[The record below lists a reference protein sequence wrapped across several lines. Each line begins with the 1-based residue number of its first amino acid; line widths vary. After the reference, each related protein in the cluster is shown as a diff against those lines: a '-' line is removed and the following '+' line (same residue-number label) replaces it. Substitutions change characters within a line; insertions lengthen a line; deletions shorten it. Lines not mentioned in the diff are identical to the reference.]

1 MLWKCD
7 ISWGRWSAYYADKYL
22 PVQDFSGHVSVDN
35 GTICDV
41 EKLVFPQDSAGP
53 FVYSKRVCPYGSTA
67 FESVVHNW
75 FDGIRITCEGDAHTV
90 VHLHTAMGDLSFSKG
105 ELDAQKHL
113 SKLVGGKYSMTLIHV
128 EGEEPWYLEE
138 FPADEHI
145 LKPDDFVEGTV
156 RTLFRMTGICAD
168 PHTTNTAFFTLPVLT
183 DQSVC
188 RLRYRFLANAK
199 PNEDARIRTVPH
211 LELRVNGAR
220 VWSNIHFSMYHD
232 TACQYVDEFFVEV
245 ERQHL
250 NEGENRLEIVNLDDI
265 CTILTTLVGVQVRE
279 RQPLE
284 LSAVPAWGMVG
295 EPVILPLQVNLPAT
309 LMDIDYDHSQFVVA
323 MSADTVSTQPLRQQ
337 LSDLNKIG
345 VNEEQFRALASGCHT
360 FYFIPLRAARDAEI
374 TFTDRW
380 SGAQVTAT
388 IPEIW
393 EVPEGNTCLAGAEV
407 RTDTPDESLE
417 EVRRIRDEQSAD
429 LIYFRDYH
437 NDCGRLDALWQAAE
451 FCRKNGLRTE
461 SIIMDNQ
468 AVIAAASGDKCF
480 GVGSHEHTGIFYGR
494 DAIRDA
500 GYTMEEAE
508 REAVAS
514 LKAVADAFRIPGVP
528 VSMGDASG
536 GSRYAYMAGF
546 DVLRCETFVG
556 HSSLLLPNARGAAR
570 AFDKDLWGAHIA
582 SQHNAKPELEYGIR
596 RYYLGVYLPYMM
608 GAGFVFEEDSQFQ
621 HNTTDKMVRGDYLP
635 REKNRIMKRFLKYS
649 KTHPRKGRP
658 LVDIAVLQGRFA
670 PPISGLSCA
679 NNGGVAD
686 HQYENENYPVWSHYG
701 NKRWS
706 WGYRQPEKGLH
717 LLELMAPGI
726 FLTPLMQD
734 TINNR
739 KFFSGAPRGEFD
751 FLPVQASVACMAQYR
766 LMLLLDWHTMKA
778 DGEDY
783 EKLLSYAKNGGTV
796 FLSVPQLSTR
806 VDREFLEDMNDL
818 QLYAQGDVSAL
829 CGVRVG
835 ARSHAE
841 FSEGIFCGGWQD
853 KVWRSFDSIRR
864 PNVDENEDGPCHLAE
879 IELCGAEVVVK
890 DRVSGQPLIVRH
902 QVGCGWVYLL
912 CTYAYP
918 GHEMLKTV
926 MPTILD
932 NLITDTAE
940 QYVRLEGECEDI
952 YMSVWGENNCPDK
965 LYLLNT
971 DWTIAGNTKSVRVV
985 TPGAAANFTVTEG
998 RMREI
1003 TLLEDGFLWMEDTE
1017 ASLTRIDEGLYTLC
1031 CMKDTHL
1038 QCQASRSRVYLD
1050 GVPVT
1055 DRITIS
1061 AGNHTLTVETAGK

>member
-1 MLWKCD
+1 MRWKCD
-7 ISWGRWSAYYADKYL
+7 ISWGRWSAYFAKKYL
-22 PVQDFSGHVSVDN
+22 PVQDFSGHVSAEN

-41 EKLVFPQDSAGP
+41 ERLVFPQDSAGP
-53 FVYSKRVCPYGSTA
+53 FVYSKQTKPHGSTT

-75 FDGIRITCEGDAHTV
+75 FDGIRLTCEGDDDTV
-90 VHLHTAMGDLSFSKG
+90 IHLYTAMGDLSFSKG

-145 LKPDDFVEGTV
+145 VKPGDFVDGAV
-156 RTLFRMTGICAD
+156 RTLFRMTGVCAD
-168 PHTTNTAFFTLPVLT
+168 PHTTNTAYFTLPALT
-183 DQSVC
+183 SQSVC
-188 RLRYRFLANAK
+188 RLRYRFLVSAK
-199 PNEDARIRTVPH
+199 PDEDARIRTVPH
-211 LELRVNGAR
+211 LELRVNGHA

-232 TACQYVDEFFVEV
+232 TACQYVDEFFIEV

-250 NEGENRLEIVNLDDI
+250 NDGENCLEIVNLDDT
-265 CTILTTLVGVQVRE
+265 CTILTTLVGVQLRE

-309 LMDIDYDHSQFVVA
+309 LMDIDYDHSQFVMA
-323 MSADTVSTQPLRQQ
+323 MSADTISTQPLRQQ

-345 VNEEQFRALASGCHT
+345 VNEERFRALASGCHT
-360 FYFIPLRAARDAEI
+360 FYFVPLRAAQKASI

-380 SGAQVTAT
+380 SGAQVIAT

-393 EVPEGNTCLAGAEV
+393 DVPEGNTCLAGAEV

-437 NDCGRLDALWQAAE
+437 NDCGRLDALWRAAE

-508 REAVAS
+508 QEAVAS

-556 HSSLLLPNARGAAR
+556 HSALLLPNARGAAR

-596 RYYLGVYLPYMM
+596 RFYLGVYQPYMM

-679 NNGGVAD
+679 NNGSAAD
-686 HQYENENYPVWSHYG
+686 NQYENENYPVWSHYG

-717 LLELMAPGI
+717 LLERLAPGI

-734 TINNR
+734 VDNNR
-739 KFFSGAPRGEFD
+739 KFFNGSPKGEFD
-751 FLPVQASVACMAQYR
+751 FLPVQASTNCMSEYSLI
-766 LMLLLDWHTMKA
+766 LMLDWHTMKA

-783 EKLLSYAKNGGTV
+783 RKLLTYVQEGGTL
-796 FLSVPQLSTR
+796 FASVPQFTTR
-806 VDREFLEDMNDL
+806 TDREFLSDMADLKLYND
-818 QLYAQGDVSAL
+818 GDLREL

-835 ARSHAE
+835 ERDPKEVDGAV
-841 FSEGIFCGGWQD
+841 FCGEWAEYAPTP
-853 KVWRSFDSIRR
+853 FESIRR
-864 PNVDENEDGPCHLAE
+864 PNTHEEEDGPCYPAE
-879 IELCGAEVVVK
+879 VELCGATVLATDRTGRPLLVK
-890 DRVSGQPLIVRH
+890 HTVGKGQ
-902 QVGCGWVYLL
+902 VYLL

-918 GHEMLKTV
+918 GHEALKTFLPAV
-926 MPTILD
+926 IDRLVVTHAE
-932 NLITDTAE
+932 TA
-940 QYVRLEGECEDI
+940 VRLGGDCDDV
-952 YMSVWGENNCPDK
+952 YMSVWGEPGQPDK
-965 LYLLNT
+965 VYLLNT
-971 DWTIAGNTKSVRVV
+971 DWTVAGNQKAV
-985 TPGAAANFTVTEG
+985 TVTTATATGVFPVTEG
-998 RMREI
+998 AMREI
-1003 TLLEDGFLWMEDTE
+1003 TLLPGGFLWAEDTD
-1017 ASLTRIDEGLYTLC
+1017 ASLTKVAEGVYTLC
-1031 CMKDTHL
+1031 CMKETCL
-1038 QCQASRSRVYLD
+1038 RVQGDVVITVDDRPFAD
-1050 GVPVT
+1050 GEAVA
-1055 DRITIS
+1055 
-1061 AGNHTLTVETAGK
+1061 AGNHRVCLAD